1 MIPIVS
7 AALALDPINQ
17 PTIDNNYNND
27 NDIFLP
33 S

>member
-1 MIPIVS
+1 MIPFAS
-7 AALALDPINQ
+7 ADLALDPINQ

-27 NDIFLP
+27 NDIYLP